1 MTILEPSA
9 ARSTMQTLRERA
21 ISTIVKY
28 NMGPRNIMPLPLQ
41 TAVRPEESERAVDDI
56 SLR

>member
-21 ISTIVKY
+21 ISTVVKY
-28 NMGPRNIMPLPLQ
+28 DMGPRNILPLPLQ
-41 TAVRPEESERAVDDI
+41 PAVSSEESEGAVDDI

>member
-1 MTILEPSA
+1 
-9 ARSTMQTLRERA
+9 MQTLRERA

-56 SLR
+56 FLR